1 MGNKIKMGLVSIV
14 AWWVKLLTDILA
26 FHMGISSRPSCSISD
41 SSPYNGLGKA
51 GKAGK
56 AVPEAWASVTHLGN
70 CRRRSCIGQASTV
83 VNIWGVNQ
91 GMKGRKIDRSLSLSL
106 PSTPPMSLSFK
117 QINKSILKKWVK
129 TKILMSHFWQK
140 QTHSVMTSPQVLL
153 LLSSSGFL
161 WK

>member
-1 MGNKIKMGLVSIV
+1 MHWSGLDCCEHLGS
-14 AWWVKLLTDILA
+14 KPRDE
-26 FHMGISSRPSCSISD
+26 GKKDRSISF
-41 SSPYNGLGKA
+41 SFSPLH
-51 GKAGK
+51 
-56 AVPEAWASVTHLGN
+56 P
-70 CRRRSCIGQASTV
+70 
-83 VNIWGVNQ
+83 
-91 GMKGRKIDRSLSLSL
+91 
-106 PSTPPMSLSFK
+106 PPMSLSFK